1 MRVVGNDGPW
11 TTHVYGSYE
20 AQTYVI
26 LPNEAA
32 EQPTQNC
39 QPFQQDVTS
48 PISPGKSILRSK
60 KLSRFVH
67 QGPMLTGEWWFFHL
81 KSWFFVVGWVCLQ
94 IGGLP
99 KMSFF
104 NMGMILKIYLNNGT
118 DLGSTYFGTML
129 LFERGSKPRLVD

>member
-60 KLSRFVH
+60 SFQGLSTKDLCWPVND
-67 QGPMLTGEWWFFHL
+67 GFFTL
-81 KSWFFVVGWVCLQ
+81 KVDF
-94 IGGLP
+94 
-99 KMSFF
+99 
-104 NMGMILKIYLNNGT
+104 
-118 DLGSTYFGTML
+118 L
-129 LFERGSKPRLVD
+129 L